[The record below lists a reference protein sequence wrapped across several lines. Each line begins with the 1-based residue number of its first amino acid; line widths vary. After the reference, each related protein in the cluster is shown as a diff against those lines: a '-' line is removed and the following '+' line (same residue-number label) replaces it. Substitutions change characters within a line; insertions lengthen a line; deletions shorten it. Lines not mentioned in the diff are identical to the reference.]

1 MGELS
6 RNDLT
11 CVEAYCGSVVDH
23 LHIEGCAVRIV
34 DDLGEWFREVK
45 AHTPELV
52 INYAF
57 DPRRNRVVRSHFF
70 GIIVTRD
77 GELAGRSAVRLV
89 VTGDFVDEVAT
100 MRLWGNRLRRNGR
113 LDCIVL
119 PQDVPPQRGRICHEG
134 ALWVGRAHRRM
145 GLASTLLQLMRGV
158 AIKAWLPDWING
170 IAREHIVNAG
180 ISRNAYDMHAAPIV
194 EGYSP
199 VVDEHVKLYLTYT
212 TPLEVVA
219 SMKCRV
225 RGMYA
230 AE

>member
-1 MGELS
+1 MGEFS
-6 RNDLT
+6 RDDLT
-11 CVEAYCGSVVDH
+11 CVDAYCGSVVDH
-23 LHIEGCAVRIV
+23 LHIQGCAVRIV
-34 DDLGEWFREVK
+34 ADLGEWFREIK

-70 GIIVTRD
+70 GTIVTRD
-77 GELAGRSAVRLV
+77 GELVGRSAVRLV
-89 VTGDFVDEVAT
+89 VTEDFVDEVAT
-100 MRLWGNRLRRNGR
+100 MRLWGNRVRRNGR

-119 PQDVPPQRGRICHEG
+119 PEDVPPQRGRICHEG
-134 ALWVGRAHRRM
+134 ALWVERAHRRK
-145 GLASTLLQLMRGV
+145 GLGTTLLQLMRGV
-158 AIKAWLPDWING
+158 AIAAWQPNWING
-170 IAREHIVNAG
+170 IARDHIVDAG
-180 ISRNAYDMHAAPIV
+180 VSHNAYGMRAVPIV

-212 TPLEVVA
+212 TPREVVA

-225 RGMYA
+225 RDRYA